1 MKNEFDTWLRTN
13 TPSGQAW
20 KTRLLSLAAAGAATV
35 LVGFSVVMIAGLGL
49 PAGESALEA
58 RAPAA
63 ASSPTQSVRYAEP
76 LPTVTVVGRREAREQ
91 PAIGVPAT
99 ALASPATAGSDEAA
113 ASIAAAGGHLRQ

>member
-1 MKNEFDTWLRTN
+1 MKNEFDTWLKTN

-20 KTRLLSLAAAGAATV
+20 KTRLLSLAAAGVATA
-35 LVGFSVVMIAGLGL
+35 LVGFSVIMMAGLGL

-63 ASSPTQSVRYAEP
+63 ASSPAQSVRYAEA
-76 LPTVTVVGRREAREQ
+76 LPTVTVVGRREAREP

-99 ALASPATAGSDEAA
+99 AMTSPATVGSEDAA
-113 ASIAAAGGHLRQ
+113 ASIAVAGDHLRQ